1 MNALYRFAR
10 EMSLRQ
16 VRFTDDQRRRAF
28 GRPLDFVFYRGLNVS
43 EASVL
48 VTRASDHNPLL
59 VEFSPGKPDKEG
71 MSGLPQGRPTFG
83 AALLYSNNKQTA
95 Q

>member
-16 VRFTDDQRRRAF
+16 VTLTISTMAF
-28 GRPLDFVFYRGLNVS
+28 RSPARFVFYRGLNVS

-48 VTRASDHNPLL
+48 VTRASDHDPLL
-59 VEFSPGKPDKEG
+59 VEFSPGKPDK
-71 MSGLPQGRPTFG
+71 
-83 AALLYSNNKQTA
+83 
-95 Q
+95 

>member
-16 VRFTDDQRRRAF
+16 YVLPDDQRRRAF

-59 VEFSPGKPDKEG
+59 VEFSPANLNNNGV
-71 MSGLPQGRPTFG
+71 SGLPP
-83 AALLYSNNKQTA
+83 
-95 Q
+95 

>member
-16 VRFTDDQRRRAF
+16 VRFNDAQRRRAV
-28 GRPLDFVFYRGLNVS
+28 GRPLDFVLCLGLNVS

-48 VTRASDHNPLL
+48 VSRACCYQLL
-59 VEFSPGKPDKEG
+59 TVDST
-71 MSGLPQGRPTFG
+71 SGPVVKRVIFTI
-83 AALLYSNNKQTA
+83 S
-95 Q
+95 